1 VATTFKRE
9 DARAADG
16 LYAAAGWFGLH
27 AVAAEREAGGFA
39 RAERLLDRFVAPRG
53 AKPPRQ
59 RPPGASAASK
69 LTAAMTRTIPVTPVA
84 AARPEI
90 VRPRGVLA
98 ASRIAANEK

>member
-1 VATTFKRE
+1 MATTFKLE

-16 LYAAAGWFGLH
+16 LYAAAGWLGLH
-27 AVAAEREAGGFA
+27 AVAAEREAGGSREA
-39 RAERLLDRFVAPRG
+39 QRLLHRFVAPRG
-53 AKPPRQ
+53 AKPPRH
-59 RPPGASAASK
+59 RPPGTLAASK
-69 LTAAMTRTIPVTPVA
+69 LTAAMTRTIPLTPVA